1 MDFGGNLVD
10 VVSQGLARKHIVEAL
25 FVSTVMLLVYDW
37 LLMLSKEVKYVWR
50 SSWNYTKVLYLLAR
64 YTPFAAMA
72 LMCRNQLA
80 FDASPESCQK
90 AVRAAC
96 WISFVGVDV
105 TEIII
110 FIRTYAVWNKDK
122 RVGIGLAL
130 LWMAVQIPTG
140 ILAERFL
147 DSLDFIQNPYPD
159 IFRGCLAL
167 SATKVIYSSWVM
179 FILMEGVVLALMVT
193 SALRTYRKNTSTF
206 MNVIYVDGIRFSLYM
221 FCVTLVNVITTIYL
235 PIDFISIGSCLE
247 IVLHSILACRLV
259 IGLREASKSP
269 GRISDAFELSDMPNE
284 GTVVFARTHRRVL
297 SNDSSWVDVEAPG
310 GSSQP

>member
-1 MDFGGNLVD
+1 VD

-37 LLMLSKEVKYVWR
+37 LLMLSKEVQYVWR
-50 SSWNYTKVLYLLAR
+50 SSWNYTKVLYLMAR

-72 LMCRNQLA
+72 LMVRNQLA

-90 AVRAAC
+90 AVRTAC

-130 LWMAVQIPTG
+130 LWVGVQIPTG
-140 ILAERFL
+140 ILAEKFL
-147 DSLDFIQNPYPD
+147 DTLDFIQNPYPD
-159 IFRGCLAL
+159 LFRGCLAL
-167 SATKVIYSSWVM
+167 SATKTIYSSWVM
-179 FILMEGVVLALMVT
+179 FVLMEGIVLALMVT
-193 SALRTYRKNTSTF
+193 SALRTYRKNTSKF
-206 MNVIYVDGIRFSLYM
+206 MNVIYMDGIRFSLYM
-221 FCVTLVNVITTIYL
+221 FCVTVVNVVTTIYL
-235 PIDFISIGSCLE
+235 PIDFIAIGSCLE

-284 GTVVFARTHRRVL
+284 GTVVFARMTRRVL